1 MADPVSILAIAA
13 LVYAGKKLSVES
25 KPPTVAKPIDMG
37 EGQQNELAPNPV
49 QQVYEEPDRVPE
61 WAPQEDDSFKVGL
74 IPKRE
79 LPNFGE
85 IAPQGRSSGA
95 EILGMRDRVQYDT
108 GRMNNLAPIE
118 KVQVGP
124 GLGVDASV
132 PAIGGHQQ
140 LFRVNPINV
149 NEHRLTQ
156 LEGRTN
162 HGGSQIGGAGA
173 ERYDTIYKNRPEKTQ
188 FLPDRLPTERSR
200 AAVSAHTP
208 RPAHTKGAQLTN
220 RAETGIRDGDGL
232 EFTPAKRVISAHTPA
247 QPPTRFKADNGT
259 IFNHVNNPAPG
270 IASFAHGYLNSPAA
284 RAGRTNDEL
293 MALGMRP
300 EDRRGQT
307 GRRPNPGRMNL
318 RENALKSGGGL
329 TSVRMDQSRIDD
341 RFGAVNGGWMQNY
354 VQPDRVRIN
363 AFKGMEDPRS
373 RSLGLAAAQLKKNPF
388 AHNIGG

>member
-1 MADPVSILAIAA
+1 
-13 LVYAGKKLSVES
+13 
-25 KPPTVAKPIDMG
+25 
-37 EGQQNELAPNPV
+37 
-49 QQVYEEPDRVPE
+49 
-61 WAPQEDDSFKVGL
+61 
-74 IPKRE
+74 

-95 EILGMRDRVQYDT
+95 EVLGMRDRVQYDT

-162 HGGSQIGGAGA
+162 HGSSQIGGAGA

-329 TSVRMDQSRIDD
+329 TSVRMDQSRVDD
-341 RFGAVNGGWMQNY
+341 RFGTVNGGWMQNY

>member
-124 GLGVDASV
+124 GLGV
-132 PAIGGHQQ
+132 
-140 LFRVNPINV
+140 
-149 NEHRLTQ
+149 
-156 LEGRTN
+156 
-162 HGGSQIGGAGA
+162 GA
-173 ERYDTIYKNRPEKTQ
+173 R
-188 FLPDRLPTERSR
+188 
-200 AAVSAHTP
+200 
-208 RPAHTKGAQLTN
+208 
-220 RAETGIRDGDGL
+220 
-232 EFTPAKRVISAHTPA
+232 
-247 QPPTRFKADNGT
+247 
-259 IFNHVNNPAPG
+259 
-270 IASFAHGYLNSPAA
+270 
-284 RAGRTNDEL
+284 
-293 MALGMRP
+293 
-300 EDRRGQT
+300 
-307 GRRPNPGRMNL
+307 
-318 RENALKSGGGL
+318 
-329 TSVRMDQSRIDD
+329 
-341 RFGAVNGGWMQNY
+341 
-354 VQPDRVRIN
+354 
-363 AFKGMEDPRS
+363 
-373 RSLGLAAAQLKKNPF
+373 LAAFLVDERLHDADLRSKGLF
-388 AHNIGG
+388 LLERRLALRATALCRRRRR